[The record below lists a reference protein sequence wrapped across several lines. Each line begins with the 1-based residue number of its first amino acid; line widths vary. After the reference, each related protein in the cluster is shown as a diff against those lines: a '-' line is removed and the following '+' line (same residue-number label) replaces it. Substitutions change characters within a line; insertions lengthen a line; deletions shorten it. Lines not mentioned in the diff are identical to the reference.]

1 MQDDIMQGDR
11 VPPAGD
17 FANVYD
23 DARRAASY
31 DQLEFPGTYH
41 LAYRDLPHL
50 IATHGLG
57 TKRRA
62 LDFGCGA
69 GRSTR
74 FLVGLGYQASGADIS
89 AAMLKLARDRDPVGD
104 YHLVADGDL
113 GEAVPGPFDVILS
126 AFTFDN
132 IPTWERKVALLTGLR
147 KRLAPGGRLLNLV
160 SAPEIYRHEWLSF
173 STKDFP
179 GNRTARTGD
188 RVRIVMLDV
197 EDRRPVEDVLWE
209 HDDNLE
215 VFRQAG
221 LRPVAEHRP
230 LGRDDEPFAW
240 VSETAVSP
248 WVVYVLAAEP
258 S

>member
-1 MQDDIMQGDR
+1 MPEDR
-11 VPPAGD
+11 DRSADD
-17 FANVYD
+17 FANVYN

-31 DQLEFPGTYH
+31 DQLEFPGSYH
-41 LAYRDLPHL
+41 LAFRDLPHL
-50 IATHGLG
+50 IATHGQG
-57 TKRRA
+57 ARRRA

-74 FLVGLGYQASGADIS
+74 FLAGLGYQTLGADIS
-89 AAMLKLARDRDPVGD
+89 AAMLDLARERDPRGD
-104 YHLVADGDL
+104 YHQVADGDL
-113 GEAVPGPFDVILS
+113 GDAVPGPFDLILS

-147 KRLAPGGRLLNLV
+147 TRLAAGGRLLNLV

-179 GNRTARTGD
+179 ENLTARTGD

-197 EDRRPVEDVLWE
+197 EDRRPVDDVLWE
-209 HDDNLE
+209 HGDYLE

-230 LGRDDEPFAW
+230 LGRSDEPFAW
-240 VSETAVSP
+240 VTETTVSP
-248 WVVYVLAAEP
+248 WAIYVLEAATA
-258 S
+258 

>member
-1 MQDDIMQGDR
+1 MRDDRD
-11 VPPAGD
+11 PPAD
-17 FANVYD
+17 EFANVYN

-41 LAYRDLPHL
+41 LAFRDLPHL
-50 IATHGLG
+50 IAVHGDA
-57 TKRRA
+57 TQRRA

-74 FLVGLGYQASGADIS
+74 FLKGLGYQAEGADIS
-89 AAMLKLARDRDPVGD
+89 AAMLELARERDPDGH

-113 GEAVPGPFDVILS
+113 GEAVPGPFDIILS

-147 KRLAPGGRLLNLV
+147 QRLAPGGRLLNLV

-179 GNRTARTGD
+179 ENPSARTGD

-197 EDRRPVEDVLWE
+197 ADRRPVEDVLWE
-209 HDDNLE
+209 HADYLE
-215 VFRQAG
+215 VYRQAG
-221 LRPVAEHRP
+221 LRAVAEHRP
-230 LGRDDEPFAW
+230 LGRSDELFAW
-240 VSETAVSP
+240 VTETTVSP
-248 WVVYVLAAEP
+248 WVVYVLEAEP